1 VAQPKIKPV
10 KVGDRTRY
18 RFVVDIGDDPK
29 TGKRKQLTRTYDGK
43 REAEKELAKILAEVN
58 GGRFVAPSKTTVG
71 DVIDL
76 WLRSATRGKE
86 RNTVEN
92 YKNALKPVREQYG
105 AKPYQKFST
114 TDVEDLV
121 DWMLTEGRKRG
132 GKPGTGLS
140 PRSVQL
146 TLSRLRSVGDFAVR
160 QKLAEFN
167 VAAPVKCPAQAR
179 TKRKPWTQLEVKHF
193 LGHLAGHRLQAPML
207 LALMGIGPAEL
218 CGVKWEAH
226 VSLDADPPT
235 ITAGENTRT
244 IVWGDG
250 GGEVDE
256 KGGKTE
262 NRDRTLPLPQP
273 AAAALRTFKARQAK
287 ERLAAGEA
295 YEASGYV
302 LVDELGRAVRTDWL
316 RRRAYELMDAAGV
329 RRVRLY
335 DARPRVPDVPTDV
348 RGAGPDRVGVGRPR
362 GPHDRRQGVRAPVQ
376 RGSAAGERRARA
388 AARKLDQLH
397 SVRFCEIRWPR
408 T

>member
-1 VAQPKIKPV
+1 MAQPKIKPV

-43 REAEKELAKILAEVN
+43 REAERELSKILAKVN
-58 GGRFVAPSKTTVG
+58 GGRFVAPSKTTVE

-92 YKNALKPVREQYG
+92 YRNALKPVREQYG

-114 TDVEDLV
+114 VDVEDLV

-132 GKPGTGLS
+132 GKPGTSLS

-167 VAAPVKCPAQAR
+167 VAAPVKCPAQKKV
-179 TKRKPWTQLEVKHF
+179 KRKPWDQTEVKQF
-193 LGHLAGHRLQAPML
+193 LGHLVGERLQAPML
-207 LALMGIGPAEL
+207 LALMGMGPAEL
-218 CGVKWEAH
+218 CGVKWDDH
-226 VSLDADPPT
+226 VVLDPEDGEPPT
-235 ITAGENTRT
+235 INAGENTRT
-244 IVWGDG
+244 IVWGDQG
-250 GGEVDE
+250 GQVEE

-273 AAAALRTFKARQAK
+273 AAAALRRFKALQAK
-287 ERLAAGEA
+287 ERLAAGEG

-302 LVDELGRAVRTDWL
+302 VVDELGQAVRTDWL

-335 DARPRVPDVPTDV
+335 DARHACLTFLRMSGVPGPIVSAWAGHGDLTIADKVYVHPSEEDLKQASDVLA
-348 RGAGPDRVGVGRPR
+348 RLL
-362 GPHDRRQGVRAPVQ
+362 
-376 RGSAAGERRARA
+376 GS
-388 AARKLDQLH
+388 
-397 SVRFCEIRWPR
+397 
-408 T
+408 